1 MPSVD
6 TTRILLVLIVLVA
19 IYTIYYFWIK
29 NEHYTTQKRIQLV
42 NPRLTLRQMQLD
54 PISAYN
60 HNAIIDPLF

>member
-19 IYTIYYFWIK
+19 IYMIYYFWNK

-42 NPRLTLRQMQLD
+42 NPRLTLRQMQLN

-60 HNAIIDPLF
+60 NNAIIDPLF